1 LKLCGAYRP
10 ATCAPGSEQNLTGCW
25 LLKGTRMSNKPS
37 AKLPTMAVIAVAV
50 FQFLVAAL
58 GLILFARG
66 VRIEIAGYSAEYIH
80 PPDVWYA
87 LGGLLAIIV
96 VCSVSATGLLMCRMW
111 ARSLTLILATVPLC
125 AVVLGVAIYKRR
137 PGFDFTPVFLDHA
150 VWALVPISMWW
161 WLVFTRKQVKAR
173 FGGSSLPE

>member
-1 LKLCGAYRP
+1 
-10 ATCAPGSEQNLTGCW
+10 
-25 LLKGTRMSNKPS
+25 MSNKPS
-37 AKLPTMAVIAVAV
+37 AKLSTMAVIAVAV
-50 FQFLVAAL
+50 FQFVVAAL

-66 VRIEIAGYSAEYIH
+66 VRIEIAEYSAEYAH

-87 LGGLLAIIV
+87 LGGLLAAIV
-96 VCSVSATGLLMCRMW
+96 VCSVSATGLLMRRMW

-125 AVVLGVAIYKRR
+125 AVVVGVAIYKHR
-137 PGFDFTPVFLDHA
+137 PGFDFAPVFLDYA

-173 FGGSSLPE
+173 FGASSLP